1 MVEFKD
7 WAPKS
12 FLVLRQYSWKK
23 FAADV
28 LAGVTVGLVALPL
41 AMAFAIAS
49 GGPPQLGLYCAVI
62 AGFLISALGGSSTQ
76 IGGPTGAFVVVVF
89 GIVTRYGIEGLYMCT
104 LMAGVF
110 LVILGATGLGTAV
123 KFIPRPVVVGF
134 TNGIAVLIASTQI
147 KDFFGIKVDKV
158 PGEFLARMEVLV
170 RNFRSFSPL
179 ETGLGVLALVLI
191 LVCMR
196 FVKRVPGYIVAL
208 FAGTALVMILKL
220 PVQTIG
226 TRFGG
231 IPSGFPGIKIPQF
244 HFDLLRPLISPAITV
259 AMLGA
264 IESLMSAVV
273 SDRMSGDKH
282 NPNVELVGQGI
293 ANILSPL
300 FGGLPAT
307 GAIARTAT
315 NIRSGAKTPVAGMVH
330 ALTLLA
336 IVMWA
341 APLAR
346 FIPLS
351 VLAAILLVVSYN
363 MGEWQE
369 IPELLKL
376 SRLEIATWLI
386 TFSLTVF
393 ADLTVAVEAGMILA
407 ALVFIRKVT
416 ITTTVSQVTQE
427 YLQEGHVH
435 ILQHKEI
442 PPYVTIFRIH
452 GPFLFGATDKIEKII
467 NRLSE
472 LPPIV
477 ILRLRNMTAIDAT
490 GLQALETL
498 ADAVHQSGR
507 GFLLCGA
514 REQPARLMRQAEFE
528 HHVEPGNICPSIADA
543 LDRAKELFLQLEQ
556 ESLRSAG
563 NIGRPYS

>member
-12 FLVLRQYSWKK
+12 FLVLRHYSLQQ
-23 FAADV
+23 FGADL

-49 GGPPQLGLYCAVI
+49 GVPPQLGLYCAVI
-62 AGFLISALGGSSTQ
+62 AGFLISALGGSATQ

-89 GIVTRYGIEGLYMCT
+89 GIVTRYGIEGLYLCT
-104 LMAGVF
+104 LMVGVF
-110 LVILGATGLGTAV
+110 VVVVGGTGLGTAV

-134 TNGIAVLIASTQI
+134 TNGIAVIIASTQI
-147 KDFFGIKVDKV
+147 KDFFGLKIDHV
-158 PGEFLARMEVLV
+158 PSEFWARLETLARSFGTFSYTETMLGIWALIVILFCV
-170 RNFRSFSPL
+170 RRLP
-179 ETGLGVLALVLI
+179 
-191 LVCMR
+191 
-196 FVKRVPGYIVAL
+196 KVPGYIVAL
-208 FAGTALVMILKL
+208 FGGTALVWLLKL
-220 PVQTIG
+220 PVETIG
-226 TRFGG
+226 SRFGG
-231 IPSGFPGIKIPQF
+231 IPSGLPTLNIPVF
-244 HFDLLRPLISPAITV
+244 HFSHLRPLIGPAITV

-264 IESLMSAVV
+264 IGSLMSAVV

-293 ANILSPL
+293 AKISSPL
-300 FGGLPAT
+300 LGVLPAT

-315 NIRSGAKTPVAGMVH
+315 NIRSGARTPVAGMAH

-336 IVMWA
+336 IVLFA

-363 MGEWQE
+363 MGEWRE

-376 SRLEIATWLI
+376 SPLEIGTWLI
-386 TFSLTVF
+386 TFGLTVF
-393 ADLTVAVEAGMILA
+393 ADLTAAVEAGMILA

-416 ITTTVSQVTQE
+416 ITTTVSQVTDE
-427 YLQEGHVH
+427 YLREGHVH

-452 GPFLFGATDKIEKII
+452 GPFLFGATDKIEEIVH
-467 NRLSE
+467 RLSE
-472 LPPIV
+472 LPPIL

-490 GLQALETL
+490 GLQAFEKL
-498 ADAVHQSGR
+498 AEPVHDSGR
-507 GFLLCGA
+507 GFILCGA

-528 HHVEPGNICPSIADA
+528 QHVGSGNI
-543 LDRAKELFLQLEQ
+543 
-556 ESLRSAG
+556 
-563 NIGRPYS
+563 